1 MKKNLFARH
10 IFRKIK
16 GSLKRFFSLVC
27 MSFLGVGFFSGIQ
40 STGPDLLKTL
50 DVFCDEQEFYDIEI
64 VSTMGLTNDDVE
76 ALQKIENV
84 ERAVGTYRKDVYL
97 NFEGNAFIVRLMDIN
112 DEINRLILEDGHSPK
127 NENEILVSSKL
138 LDENELEI
146 GDAIVL
152 DDKEYKIVG
161 TALSPLYFYSE
172 MPSTNLGNGKIDY
185 YAYSDMPV
193 EDAFTNVYIKVSGAE
208 QYLTN
213 SKEYLGKIE
222 SLMSDIEQ
230 IKKAREDARF
240 ESVYGEY
247 LKSAS
252 SMGMSVDIS
261 NLEKPHWYV
270 WDRKENDSYD
280 GLLSASNNLDKIGDV
295 FPIIFFAIAIL
306 VSLISMMRMV
316 EEDRTENGTLK
327 SLGFNNFDITGK
339 YIVYSL
345 IATVAGGILGMISGP
360 ILLPNLIWNIY
371 KELFHIPKFSYE
383 VNNVSGAIGL
393 LICISCICG
402 TAIFVSSRNLRNVPA
417 TLMRPKPPKNGKKI
431 ILEKIRWLWKRL
443 KFSNKITVRNI
454 FRYKSRVITTIM
466 GIAGCTALILAGFGL
481 KDSLKDVVD
490 YQFNSILKYD
500 KIFVLRDGADKESVM
515 NELRKNNF
523 IKNIVEVNMET
534 VTVKGEKSKQEV
546 TLIVANN
553 DEDLKK
559 AIILNDVHSEKTNLI
574 PSDGKA
580 IISEKTS
587 RLLNLNEGDEIIL
600 IDEKNNEHNLQVEYV
615 IENYI
620 NQYVF
625 ITRKTYEEKIADYKT
640 NSLLLDFNDIS
651 EDESKRFN
659 EDYIK
664 KTEIISIV
672 DNADVKENIKKILG
686 SINSIVV
693 ILIVAAALLAFVVLY
708 NLSNINISERRREI
722 ATLKVLGFYHSE
734 VDNYITRE
742 NVILTVIGIAIGLFG
757 GSHLSHFII
766 STCEPDYIMFVRHVD
781 KLSYVAAALITIAFT
796 FIVNLMTHF
805 NLKKIDMI
813 DSLKNVE

>member
-1 MKKNLFARH
+1 MKKNIFAKH
-10 IFRKIK
+10 VFRKIR
-16 GSLKRFFSLVC
+16 GNLKRFFSLVC

-76 ALQKIENV
+76 ELRKIENV
-84 ERAVGTYRKDVYL
+84 EKAVGTYRKDVYL
-97 NFEGNAFIVRLMDIN
+97 NFADNAFVVRLIGID
-112 DEINRLILEDGHSPK
+112 DEINKLILEDGNLPK
-127 NENEILVSSKL
+127 NESEILVAANL
-138 LDENELEI
+138 LDENKLEI

-152 DDKEYKIVG
+152 ENKEYKIVG
-161 TALSPLYFYSE
+161 TALSPLYFYNE

-185 YAYSDMPV
+185 YAYSIMQS
-193 EDAFTNVYIKVSGAE
+193 EDAFTNIYMQVSGAK
-208 QYLTN
+208 QNLTN
-213 SKEYLGKIE
+213 SNEYLKKIE
-222 SLMSDIEQ
+222 SAMSDVEE

-240 ESVYGEY
+240 ENIYDEY
-247 LKSAS
+247 FKAAAS
-252 SMGMSVDIS
+252 MEMPVDTS
-261 NLEKPHWYV
+261 NLERPHWYV

-280 GLLSASNNLDKIGDV
+280 GLLSASDNLKKIGDV
-295 FPIIFFAIAIL
+295 FPIIFFAIAVL

-327 SLGFNNFDITGK
+327 SLGFSNFDITGK
-339 YIVYSL
+339 YITYSL
-345 IATVAGGILGMISGP
+345 IATVAGGILGMLAGP
-360 ILLPNLIWNIY
+360 VLLPNLIWNIY

-383 VNNVSGAIGL
+383 VNNFSGAIGL

-402 TAIFVSSRNLRNVPA
+402 TAIFVSLKNLRNVPA

-454 FRYKSRVITTIM
+454 FRYKSRVITTII

-490 YQFNSILKYD
+490 YQFDSILNYD
-500 KIFVLRDGADKESVM
+500 KILVLKDNADKETTID
-515 NELRKNNF
+515 ELRKNAF
-523 IKNIVEVNMET
+523 IKNIVEVNMGR
-534 VTVKGEKSKQEV
+534 VTVKGANKKQEV
-546 TLIVANN
+546 TLIVASN

-559 AIILNDVHSEKTNLI
+559 AVVLNDVNSGKTNLI
-574 PSDGKA
+574 VSDGKA

-587 RLLNLNEGDEIIL
+587 RLLNLNEGDEIVL
-600 IDEKNNEHNLQVEYV
+600 LDKKNNEYHLQIEYV

-625 ITRKTYEEKIADYKT
+625 ITRQTYEEKFDDYKT
-640 NSLLLDFNDIS
+640 SSLLLELNDIS
-651 EDESKRFN
+651 EEESNHFN
-659 EDYIK
+659 EEYIK
-664 KTEIISIV
+664 KPEVISIV
-672 DNADVKENIKKILG
+672 DNSDVKENIKKILG

-742 NVILTVIGIAIGLFG
+742 SVILTFIGIAIGLFA
-757 GSHLSHFII
+757 GSHLSYFII

-781 KLSYVAAALITIAFT
+781 KLSYVAAACITIAFNL
-796 FIVNLMTHF
+796 IVNFTTHF